1 MAFITDINKI
11 LEIVLNDDSEED
23 IDLGDGSGSE
33 NALDSDWE
41 YEEEDIPPPPPIRP
55 IPATEIV
62 KNAVESDDEEMHIN
76 NSTGHNHQFL
86 EPAAINSNEFVTSSS
101 SVILGQT
108 FIVLS

>member
-41 YEEEDIPPPPPIRP
+41 YEEED
-55 IPATEIV
+55 PASSSYQTYTSYW
-62 KNAVESDDEEMHIN
+62 KCRKCCWKRQWGDE
-76 NSTGHNHQFL
+76 HQQQYWAHHQSR